1 MINQE
6 MINQGSYNQQS
17 GLYHGYPYG
26 SAYSRNINMHPS
38 NQYSTFSGF
47 APNNSADRIH
57 VQQHQVFPVTTTVP
71 TIDPR
76 YVQPWTVQQPF
87 RNVMPFQ
94 QFVPYGQPASLTNPY
109 MYGTSSIV
117 HPFHFQN
124 YQQTAQTINQQP
136 QIYNSNSTY
145 RQAAPMQHNV
155 PKPKLR
161 SLLGRPKVVE
171 EKTTG
176 GNMASTEPPK
186 KFPQQSQE
194 QSKKLDEVIW
204 KPSLYE
210 PDRLPGSS
218 LTSSPVIEDYFETIP
233 LSTNTSDFSTQI
245 EVKNVESPETSQ
257 NKEITPEQ
265 VEENGTCQ
273 ERDDEDDQESQDAIS
288 LSSVE
293 NIAGESSMSKKASY
307 DDRENLVET
316 SSENSRAVDYSL
328 PISRDITTATRS
340 AITLEPAPLVYSIS
354 PKTKKGSQ
362 KIKSLVL
369 DEVSCSQASA
379 TSLTPRSISL
389 STVWPND
396 SVDLTGNNLGY
407 IAPPSHSPRRQVLEF
422 SVSMSLETKNSVGGS
437 PSPGVNVSVVGN
449 VTTESKMPCLVD
461 NALNGNKSVPGL
473 ISLNQ
478 NDLVTH
484 PISKEAALQREPA
497 PLVSL
502 PLFKETVFE
511 RELPPSP
518 KVVKLPKMILPANE
532 DFSSSPIASVAV
544 SSTVSTFSDSG
555 FPEDKLLPLILE
567 SAKVDAPWQKVGA
580 RKTYK
585 QQTSKAFIPPLQK
598 PAKTESQEHLQQE
611 EQPPI
616 KKQRKS
622 RKKRRRKKNK
632 KGSQEE
638 VSTPIEQAPPEPEQE
653 MSNERRQSACSSLK
667 EHLLSSFFINFWW
680 KEKTC

>member
-1 MINQE
+1 
-6 MINQGSYNQQS
+6 MINQGSNNQQS

-26 SAYSRNINMHPS
+26 SAYCSNINMHPS

-47 APNNSADRIH
+47 APNNSADQIH
-57 VQQHQVFPVTTTVP
+57 VQQHQVFPVTTAVP

-76 YVQPWTVQQPF
+76 FMHPWTVQQPF
-87 RNVMPFQ
+87 RNVMPCH

-109 MYGTSSIV
+109 MYGTPSVV

-124 YQQTAQTINQQP
+124 YQQAAQPVNQQP
-136 QIYNSNSTY
+136 QIYNSTY
-145 RQAAPMQHNV
+145 CQAAPMQHNV

-161 SLLGRPKVVE
+161 SLLGKTKVGE

-176 GNMASTEPPK
+176 GIMACPEPPE
-186 KFPQQSQE
+186 KFPQPAQE

-204 KPSLYE
+204 KPPFYE

-218 LTSSPVIEDYFETIP
+218 LTSSPGIEDYFEPIP
-233 LSTNTSDFSTQI
+233 LSTNTSDLSTQI
-245 EVKNVESPETSQ
+245 EMKNEESPETSQ
-257 NKEITPEQ
+257 NKEIIPEQ
-265 VEENGTCQ
+265 VKENGTCQ
-273 ERDDEDDQESQDAIS
+273 EREDEDDHESQDAIS

-293 NIAGESSMSKKASY
+293 NIAAALSMSKRVSCDAP
-307 DDRENLVET
+307 ETLVET
-316 SSENSRAVDYSL
+316 SSENSRAIDYTL
-328 PISRDITTATRS
+328 PISADITSATRS

-354 PKTKKGSQ
+354 PKTQKGSRQ
-362 KIKSLVL
+362 IKSLGL

-379 TSLTPRSISL
+379 TSLTPRSISM

-407 IAPPSHSPRRQVLEF
+407 IAPLSHSPRRQVLEF
-422 SVSMSLETKNSVGGS
+422 SVSMSVETNSSVGGA
-437 PSPGVNVSVVGN
+437 PSPGVNVSLVGN
-449 VTTESKMPCLVD
+449 VTTESNMPCLVD
-461 NALNGNKSVPGL
+461 NASNGNKSVPGL

-484 PISKEAALQREPA
+484 PISKGAVLEREPA

-502 PLFKETVFE
+502 PIFKETVFE
-511 RELPPSP
+511 RESAPSA
-518 KVVKLPKMILPANE
+518 KVVKLPKRILPANE
-532 DFSSSPIASVAV
+532 DYSSSPIASVAV

-585 QQTSKAFIPPLQK
+585 QKTPKTCTSPIPEL
-598 PAKTESQEHLQQE
+598 AKTESQGHLQQE
-611 EQPPI
+611 EQPPV

-638 VSTPIEQAPPEPEQE
+638 ISTPIEQAPPEPELE
-653 MSNERRQSACSSLK
+653 THNERRQSACSSLK
-667 EHLLSSFFINFWW
+667 EHLLSLFFINFWW
-680 KEKTC
+680 KEKAY